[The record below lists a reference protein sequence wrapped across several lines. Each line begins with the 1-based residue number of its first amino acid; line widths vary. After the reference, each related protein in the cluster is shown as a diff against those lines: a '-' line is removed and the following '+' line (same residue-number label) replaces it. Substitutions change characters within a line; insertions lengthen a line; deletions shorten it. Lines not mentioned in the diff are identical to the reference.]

1 MSNSGFYLINTAK
14 LKKKKKKKSGEDRE
28 NDSQT
33 KIGQFLPDPYDINH
47 ICLTV
52 SSNQKVNIQHVAF

>member
-14 LKKKKKKKSGEDRE
+14 LKEKKKKKSGEDRE

-33 KIGQFLPDPYDINH
+33 KIWQFLPDP
-47 ICLTV
+47 
-52 SSNQKVNIQHVAF
+52 